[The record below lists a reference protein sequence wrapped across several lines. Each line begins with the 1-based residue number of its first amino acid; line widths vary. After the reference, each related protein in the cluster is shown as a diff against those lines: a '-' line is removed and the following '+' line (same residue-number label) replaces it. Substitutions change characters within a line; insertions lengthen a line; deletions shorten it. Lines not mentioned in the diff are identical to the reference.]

1 MIGRAASRSEHS
13 MSRHPHPASSV
24 SSSTKVADKVSEALD
39 RFLHVEAISGIV
51 LLIAACIA
59 LGWANSP
66 WAASYDTFWHAPLT
80 FGAGAWVISQPLHF
94 WINDGLMAIFFLVVG
109 LEIRRELHEGALATL
124 QQAALPLA
132 AAVGGVLVPAIIF
145 TAINSDPAA
154 RQGWAVPT
162 ATDIAFALGV
172 LALLGKRIPAT
183 VRILLLALAIIDDIA
198 AILIIALFY
207 SGGIKLAGLAIVAL
221 GIAMISVWHWFGIRS
236 ALAYLPP
243 ALVVWLGLLYAGL
256 HPTLAG
262 VVLGLLTPVR
272 PLQGRENPL
281 TRASRALQEF
291 QQRSARRA
299 HDAHELM
306 HPLKEMQRAQLEM
319 LPPVVRVQAVLH
331 PWVAYGVMP
340 LFALANAG
348 VSLGGVGIDSSGQ
361 TAGMLV
367 IAGVTLGLVVG
378 KPLGIMLVS
387 LCMVKLGVCRLPDGL
402 TWRGV
407 FTVGCLAGIGFTMS
421 IFISTLAFNDVALL
435 AAAKLAVL
443 IASATAAVI
452 GLIVGAVCFRRPA
465 PMS

>member
-1 MIGRAASRSEHS
+1 
-13 MSRHPHPASSV
+13 MSRHPAPPV
-24 SSSTKVADKVSEALD
+24 SSSAKVSDKVSDALD
-39 RFLHVEAISGIV
+39 RFLQVEAISGIV
-51 LLIAACIA
+51 LLVAACIA

-66 WAASYDTFWHAPLT
+66 WAASYDSFWHAPLT
-80 FGAGAWVISQPLHF
+80 FGAGAWVIAQPLHF

-109 LEIRRELHEGALATL
+109 LEIRRELHEGALASL

-132 AAVGGVLVPAIIF
+132 AALGGVLVPASIF
-145 TAINSDPAA
+145 VAINSDPAA

-183 VRILLLALAIIDDIA
+183 VRVLLLAIAIIDDIA

-207 SGGIKLAGLAIVAL
+207 SGGIKLAGLAVVAV
-221 GIAMISVWHWFGIRS
+221 GIAMISLWHWLGIRS

-291 QQRSARRA
+291 QQRSGRRA

-306 HPLKEMQRAQLEM
+306 HPLKELQRAQLEM
-319 LPPVVRVQAVLH
+319 LPPAVRVQAVLH

-348 VSLGGVGIDSSGQ
+348 VSLGGGGIDSSGQ

-367 IAGVTLGLVVG
+367 IAGVTLGLVAG

-387 LCMVKLGVCRLPDGL
+387 VCMVKLGLCKLSDGL

-421 IFISTLAFNDVALL
+421 IFISTLAFDDAALL
-435 AAAKLAVL
+435 SAAKLAVL
-443 IASATAAVI
+443 IASATAAVV
-452 GLIVGAVCFRRPA
+452 GLIVGYVCFRRPA
-465 PMS
+465 SAA

>member
-1 MIGRAASRSEHS
+1 
-13 MSRHPHPASSV
+13 MSRHPHPAASV
-24 SSSTKVADKVSEALD
+24 SPSTKVSDKVSDALD

-66 WAASYDTFWHAPLT
+66 WSASYDIFWHAPLT
-80 FGAGAWVISQPLHF
+80 LGAGAWVIAQPLHF

-124 QQAALPLA
+124 QQAALPLTA
-132 AAVGGVLVPAIIF
+132 ALGGVLLPAIIF
-145 TAINSDPAA
+145 IAINSDPAA

-172 LALLGKRIPAT
+172 LALLGKRVPVT
-183 VRILLLALAIIDDIA
+183 VRVLLLAIAIIDDIA

-207 SGGIKLAGLAIVAL
+207 SGGIMLAGLAIVAL
-221 GIAMISVWHWFGIRS
+221 GIAMVGVWHWLGIRS
-236 ALAYLPP
+236 ALAYLLP

-281 TRASRALQEF
+281 TRASRALQEL
-291 QQRSARRA
+291 QQRSGGRA

-306 HPLKEMQRAQLEM
+306 HPLKELQRAQLEM
-319 LPPVVRVQAVLH
+319 LPPAVRVQAVLH

-348 VSLGGVGIDSSGQ
+348 VSLSGVGIDSSDQ
-361 TAGMLV
+361 TVGMWV

-387 LCMVKLGVCRLPDGL
+387 LCMVKLGVCRLPDEL

-421 IFISTLAFNDVALL
+421 IFISTLAFDDPALL

-465 PMS
+465 GKKEGTGDW